1 MLRRIIRLYSSLVAL
16 AVTLPLPA
24 VGCTLRAAVGLDKP
38 PYVIE
43 STHSGL
49 ELDIF
54 TAAAQ
59 AVGCEVSFVHVPPT
73 RGLQMIRNGDID
85 TTMTVRADS
94 GSEGYYSEP
103 YISYRN
109 VALTLERRNIALES
123 VADLRQYR
131 VMAFQNAKLALGPAF
146 RQAVDRN
153 PDYRELASQQTQVNM
168 FHLGRVDVIV
178 GDIRILHRLR
188 ASLPPGID
196 RQQAV
201 KVHDLFTPTDYRALF
216 KDPDLRDRF
225 NEGLRLIRANHTLQR
240 ITDRYAHTDPQN
252 MP

>member
-1 MLRRIIRLYSSLVAL
+1 MLRRLIRHFSTLIAL
-16 AVTLPLPA
+16 AAALPLPA
-24 VGCTLRAAVGLDKP
+24 AGCTLRAAVGLDKP

-43 STHSGL
+43 ATHSGL

-54 TAAAQ
+54 SAAAQ
-59 AVGCEVSFVHVPPT
+59 GVGCEVSYVHVPPT
-73 RGLQMIRNGDID
+73 RGLQMIHNGDID
-85 TTMTVRADS
+85 AILTVRSDAS
-94 GSEGYYSEP
+94 SEGYYSEP

-168 FHLGRVDVIV
+168 FHLGRVDVII
-178 GDIRILHRLR
+178 GDVRILHRLR
-188 ASLPPGID
+188 ASMPPGID

-201 KVHDLFTPTDYRALF
+201 KVHDLFAPTEYRALF

-225 NEGLRLIRANHTLQR
+225 NEGLRLIRTNHTLQR
-240 ITDRYAHTDPQN
+240 ITDRYAHTDPEN
-252 MP
+252 IR